1 MQIQQLG
8 FVFSLHGFEFLVSM
22 CIMVWW
28 CSAAAAAALGAGLLK
43 SDDDLLTTH
52 GSIPPAFERI
62 LLVILNF
69 RLRGGVLMILN
80 MRLRYP
86 KS

>member
-1 MQIQQLG
+1 
-8 FVFSLHGFEFLVSM
+8 M
-22 CIMVWW
+22 CLMVWW
-28 CSAAAAAALGAGLLK
+28 CSAAAAAVVAAALGAGLLK

-52 GSIPPAFERI
+52 GSIPPAFECI

-69 RLRGGVLMILN
+69 RLGGDVLMRLN
-80 MRLRYP
+80 MRLRCP